1 MATDHPESQET
12 TSKEMTIAASL
23 PFQHRFISQTQDEQ
37 LQQGE
42 AEHGAGRIHPLF
54 PSPPFHLP
62 SALGLPWVSHLILLQ
77 GCVKTAVKW
86 KPWDIAS
93 KRLEIIFELCLPSS
107 LPSWNGCVLSCRKQE
122 MLGGAVKLCART
134 NLRLW
139 EEKGEQVC
147 VWEGKAVAVLIRTES
162 PMSVPMS
169 WGQGVEAV
177 AAAVT
182 QTHTGVFSWG
192 GQTWF
197 TRYTIST
204 KPTSPNS
211 HHAGGASLTE
221 F

>member
-107 LPSWNGCVLSCRKQE
+107 LPS
-122 MLGGAVKLCART
+122 
-134 NLRLW
+134 
-139 EEKGEQVC
+139 
-147 VWEGKAVAVLIRTES
+147 
-162 PMSVPMS
+162 
-169 WGQGVEAV
+169 
-177 AAAVT
+177 
-182 QTHTGVFSWG
+182 
-192 GQTWF
+192 
-197 TRYTIST
+197 
-204 KPTSPNS
+204 
-211 HHAGGASLTE
+211 
-221 F
+221 